1 MELVPPLWRVWTR
14 RRRRGSASSCCRERS
29 ILSNDI
35 SPDCF
40 YSWILIV
47 RTVSLEVEAYLVSH
61 VTPIQIGLRQRGECR
76 QGLIAAIMMFSNALM
91 GRDSG
96 L

>member
-14 RRRRGSASSCCRERS
+14 RKRRGRGRS

-40 YSWILIV
+40 CSWILIV
-47 RTVSLEVEAYLVSH
+47 RTACLVSH

>member
-1 MELVPPLWRVWTR
+1 MEIGTTVMESVDKEEAPRKCEQLLSW
-14 RRRRGSASSCCRERS
+14 A

-40 YSWILIV
+40 HSWILIV
-47 RTVSLEVEAYLVSH
+47 RTVSLGVGAYLVSH

-76 QGLIAAIMMFSNALM
+76 QGLIAAIIMFSNALM